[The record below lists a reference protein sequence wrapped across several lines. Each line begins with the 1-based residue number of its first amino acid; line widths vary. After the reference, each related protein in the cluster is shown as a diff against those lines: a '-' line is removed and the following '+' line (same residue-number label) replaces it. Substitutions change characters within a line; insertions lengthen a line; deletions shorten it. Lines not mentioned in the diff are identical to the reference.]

1 MAKKLLERL
10 FVVLFD
16 WFCFQ
21 FLFSTGGGTIENWW
35 LRLGVKG
42 DCNCLIEVT
51 AC

>member
-1 MAKKLLERL
+1 MDKKLLERL
-10 FVVLFD
+10 FLVLFD
-16 WFCFQ
+16 WFSFC
-21 FLFSTGGGTIENWW
+21 SVRGGGTIENWW

>member
-1 MAKKLLERL
+1 MDKKLLERL
-10 FVVLFD
+10 FLVLFD

-21 FLFSTGGGTIENWW
+21 FLFSTGGGTIENWL